1 MTILPTPGSE
11 SNSESESKWQQ
22 QREQQ
27 MSAGYMIARE
37 NFKEASR
44 HVSAEADP
52 VMFNLLYGL
61 QSLTNQI
68 EADFAVLRSVAGRT
82 GGEKTVARKSSVAPK
97 KATRKKTAR
106 KAKSRKR

>member
-1 MTILPTPGSE
+1 
-11 SNSESESKWQQ
+11 
-22 QREQQ
+22 
-27 MSAGYMIARE
+27 MSAGYVIARE

-68 EADFAVLRSVAGRT
+68 EADFAALRSGAGDS
-82 GGEKTVARKSSVAPK
+82 GGEKTAARKSSVAPK
-97 KATRKKTAR
+97 KALKKKATK